1 MQNAEWL
8 EMRNPGGGVGGAIVE
23 VDFFD
28 EAEGELV
35 VLEEDLVAGVVPG
48 GNLVPSRHADYQA
61 HGEIAASPCLNGL
74 PEQIEFPSVEPHSRA
89 GSATVHNDVLNN
101 FLLHLGP
108 INGAPTLGLSRRS
121 DVQLAIAARR
131 QAFKLRLSSLPVAP
145 DTSIAN

>member
-1 MQNAEWL
+1 
-8 EMRNPGGGVGGAIVE
+8 VGTTSGITDPAPITH
-23 VDFFD
+23 
-28 EAEGELV
+28 
-35 VLEEDLVAGVVPG
+35 DLKPQRYRGLRCIRFVRHQWISKRIPPQA
-48 GNLVPSRHADYQA
+48 LVPRRHASPHADYQA

-121 DVQLAIAARR
+121 DAQLAIAARR